1 MKQMIKYTLVMA
13 TLLLVSLG
21 AFAGGDA
28 TVKYKLDGNASSVD
42 IVGTVVYSGGTITVT
57 PKNGYYLEAADLTV
71 YKLVA
76 GSYANT
82 RNGEPGFNTQVEITA
97 SNADADPSK
106 ATTYTFEVPG
116 DEYDYEITANFH
128 TRTSVE
134 NATVSG
140 LKDSYTYTGEAI
152 KPVVTVKVG
161 DNTLTLDKDY
171 RAFYS
176 DSINASTDAV
186 KGKITLYGI
195 RKYMGT
201 QQIEYIIAKAD
212 PTLTFS
218 PTTATITF
226 GRETAFEKPVLTTTP
241 AGLAV
246 TYQVKD
252 GDNGVA
258 QVNSD
263 DGGITP
269 LVPGQATIEAVF
281 AGNANY
287 NEAKGQYTLTV
298 AKGTAVVTI
307 APVAKDNLIYNGGD
321 QELVNGGTATDGTM
335 MYRIGTEGDFSADI
349 PKGNAAGEYTVYYKA
364 VAINSDQFNDSEAL
378 SITATIKGKS
388 IANATI
394 TLTPSENFTYN
405 GQNQKPEVS
414 VKDGETDLVLDQDY
428 TLTNDGGTNVGKYTV
443 TITGKGNYDSNTTTS
458 KDFNITALDK
468 APTVALTNPDE
479 AIVYDGT
486 AKEPALTVSVV
497 IKDGDAP
504 TALTLNTDYTVVY
517 SDNVNA
523 GTNTAKATVTLKG
536 NYKGTGS
543 ATFTI
548 APKSIGNV
556 NISDIADQAYTGSA
570 IQPTVTVKDGEKT
583 LVLNTD
589 YTISYSNNTAA
600 AASTAE
606 NAPTV
611 IVTGKGNY
619 DPNTTAT
626 KKFTITPKSIANAT
640 ITLDHENFVYNG
652 QNQKPT
658 VSVKD
663 GNTDLLLDTDYTLT
677 NEGGTNAG
685 EYTVTV
691 TGKGNYSGEV
701 NKKYN
706 ITAAT
711 MEVTAE
717 GYTGTYDGKA
727 YGITVTAPE
736 GATIK
741 YGTVEGTYDLTTN
754 PTYTNAGTYT
764 VYYCVSMANYN
775 DVKGSKNVAINPKS
789 IDNATITL
797 TPESFTYNG
806 GNQKPTVSVK
816 DGETELVLDTDY
828 TLTNEGGTNAGE
840 YTVTVTGKGNYEPTT
855 KATKTFII
863 SKTTIT
869 LSYSAATAEAT
880 MGEAFTAPTLDN
892 PSKVAVTYSSSKTD
906 VATISEEGVITLVG
920 AGQTTITASFA
931 GDGNY
936 ERASASYE
944 LTVEKRK
951 DAGLSWSDKD
961 LEGMEYFLGDWW
973 FGPKL
978 INPNNL
984 PVKYESSDEDVAT
997 IDKNGVVTALAVGET
1012 WIKAIFEGNDEYEPQ
1027 TIRYALMVKERYD
1040 LLVND
1045 VRVTSD
1051 NCGNVLGDGHFFYD
1065 ENTKQLVVTNNENPV
1080 TIESRLKN
1088 LTIFLN
1094 GSSKLERIF
1103 FNNEGNE
1110 QNTGSLTITTYDN
1123 IPGKV
1128 VLETTN
1134 ANGVISGFS
1143 GLTIDKKSLTYLL
1156 DPVDGKYQGGKLV
1169 TAEGAVAMTATIG
1182 QYLKPLINGQT
1193 VTFPPGEFNIE
1204 DFTNKVIADILFTL
1218 LQRTGE
1224 SEEEDDYY
1232 DPAENAIVLNNLNST
1247 SGVTLLIDNVLKGEL
1262 IPGSSDYAMQFKGGI
1277 TFMVPSGEG
1286 TITLNLKT
1294 EPGYKLML
1302 MIGDDTPKE
1311 ITQNERG
1318 DVQFTYDVKEATYCC
1333 IYLVQAASTR
1343 GTRIGKRDR
1352 HHGTIYSIKVE
1363 PTKVRNMNPL
1373 GEVEGFP
1380 TYQKPEVVVHSST
1393 GIKEI
1398 KVETTYETSGDD
1410 SWYDMQGRKIDKPTK
1425 AGIYIQ
1431 NRKKIVIR

>member
-1 MKQMIKYTLVMA
+1 MKNYIKGFGIIVA
-13 TLLLVSLG
+13 LLYSMNAL
-21 AFAGGDA
+21 AGG
-28 TVKYKLDGNASSVD
+28 TVKVNGVTVGTAATGLNDGNAASASID
-42 IVGTVVYSGGTITVT
+42 VGSGKCTLTMIPGSGKYITVNEISAIKTIDGSNAQTRTPGINTPVTITAT
-57 PKNGYYLEAADLTV
+57 DDT
-71 YKLVA
+71 
-76 GSYANT
+76 
-82 RNGEPGFNTQVEITA
+82 
-97 SNADADPSK
+97 ADPSG
-106 ATTYTFEVPG
+106 TTSYTFAVPLSN
-116 DEYDYEITANFH
+116 EYDYEVTANFQN
-128 TRTSVE
+128 RTSVDG
-134 NATVSG
+134 ATVEVVG
-140 LKDSYTYTGEAI
+140 GPYTYSGSAI
-152 KPVVTVKVG
+152 KPDLKVTVGGV
-161 DNTLTLDKDY
+161 TLTKDTDY
-171 RAFYS
+171 KAYYK
-176 DSINASTDAV
+176 DSINAGTNT
-186 KGKITLYGI
+186 GKVIIEGI
-195 RKYMGT
+195 RKYNGSRGDWDNPAAT
-201 QQIEYIIAKAD
+201 YTIEKA
-212 PTLTFS
+212 
-218 PTTATITF
+218 
-226 GRETAFEKPVLTTTP
+226 E
-241 AGLAV
+241 
-246 TYQVKD
+246 
-252 GDNGVA
+252 
-258 QVNSD
+258 
-263 DGGITP
+263 ITP
-269 LVPGQATIEAVF
+269 
-281 AGNANY
+281 
-287 NEAKGQYTLTV
+287 
-298 AKGTAVVTI
+298 VVTI
-307 APVAKDNLIYNGGD
+307 TGWTYGSPANAPEVKEGNPGKGEVSYKYKVTSEGDDTYSAEVPTAANNYTVKATVAETPNYK
-321 QELVNGGTATDGTM
+321 EGTAIKTFT
-335 MYRIGTEGDFSADI
+335 IS
-349 PKGNAAGEYTVYYKA
+349 PKTIAGA
-364 VAINSDQFNDSEAL
+364 S
-378 SITATIKGKS
+378 
-388 IANATI
+388 I
-394 TLTPSENFTYN
+394 TLTPESFTYN
-405 GQNQKPEVS
+405 GQNQKPTVS
-414 VKDGETDLVLDQDY
+414 VKDGDTDLVLDTDY
-428 TLTNDGGTNVGKYTV
+428 TLTNEGGTDVGKYAV
-443 TITGKGNYDSNTTTS
+443 TITGKRNYDPNTKAS
-458 KDFNITALDK
+458 KDFNITVLEK
-468 APTVALTNPDE
+468 TPTVALANPDE

-486 AKEPALTVSVV
+486 AKEPAVTVSVV
-497 IKDGDAP
+497 IKDGDEP
-504 TALTLNTDYTVVY
+504 TVLTLNTDYTVAY

-1373 GEVEGFP
+1373 GEVEGYP
-1380 TYQKPEVVVHSST
+1380 GNQKPEVVVHSST

-1431 NRKKIVIR
+1431 NRKKIVIK